1 MSLGS
6 LWRHEGFM
14 RLWGGETV
22 EWLTD
27 NFTFLALPTIA
38 IEIFNAGPV
47 ETGILWA
54 LNYLAWAFLGLY
66 AGVMIDRW
74 KRKPVLIWTNIV
86 QVLALASIP
95 VTYFLNCLSLAQIF
109 LVAIVMSMTSVFF
122 AVAYQAYLP
131 TLINREDLIEGNSK
145 LESSAS
151 VASVV
156 GQGIAGPLYQLLRAY
171 SIALD
176 ALGTLIAA
184 VMILWIREP
193 EPPNSPEVTRR
204 FWQELKAGVK
214 VVSESPVL
222 RSLTA
227 STSILNFGVGMFWA
241 VFFLFMYKSLLLP
254 PDIAG
259 YVICVGG
266 IGTLIG
272 AVSSPR
278 LLKRLGLGPLLSIA
292 LVSYGVGLLAVQA
305 SVLGPSAIM
314 LAGIWLLTSMSVPIY
329 NVSQVSFRQTIVSDM
344 LQGRMN
350 ATMRTVGYSGA
361 ALGAVVGGFVGRQ
374 FGISTAMMSGAL
386 IVLISALIIWL
397 TPIGR
402 VRETPIT
409 VSYGKAD

>member
-1 MSLGS
+1 M
-6 LWRHEGFM
+6 
-14 RLWGGETV
+14 
-22 EWLTD
+22 TD

>member
-1 MSLGS
+1 
-6 LWRHEGFM
+6 
-14 RLWGGETV
+14 
-22 EWLTD
+22 LTD

>member
-1 MSLGS
+1 
-6 LWRHEGFM
+6 M